1 MKFAVLIPAHNEAKV
16 IGNLVNAVRQKGY
29 AVIVVDDGSADKTGD
44 IARGQG
50 AEVLT
55 NDPRRGKGAAL
66 QRGFEHILERGY
78 DGVVAM
84 DGDGQHAVEDIE
96 TFLEK
101 ARYFPDSVIT
111 GNRMGDPKGM
121 PVVRKLTN
129 MFMSGMISL
138 VCRQSIPDTQCGFRY
153 IGAKVLKNIQL
164 SCRDFEIETEVL
176 VKAGKKGF
184 KIFSVPVRTI
194 YGDEKS
200 KIHPVRDTLRF
211 IRYICREMIRK

>member
-1 MKFAVLIPAHNEAKV
+1 MRFAVLIPAHNEAKA
-16 IGNLVNAVRQKGY
+16 IGPLVNAVRQKGY
-29 AVIVVDDGSADKTGD
+29 DVIVVDDGSADKTGE
-44 IARGQG
+44 IARSQG

-55 NDPRRGKGAAL
+55 NDPRRGKGASL
-66 QRGFEHILERGY
+66 QRGFDHVLERGY

-84 DGDGQHAVEDIE
+84 DGDGQHAAADIE

-121 PVVRKLTN
+121 PIVRKLTN
-129 MFMSGMISL
+129 MFMSGIISGI
-138 VCRQSIPDTQCGFRY
+138 CRQSIPDTQCGFRY

-164 SCRDFEIETEVL
+164 SCSDFEIETEVL
-176 VKAGKKGF
+176 VKASKKGF
-184 KIFSVPVRTI
+184 KVLSVPVQTI

-200 KIHPVRDTLRF
+200 KIHPGRDTVRF
-211 IRYICREMIRK
+211 IRYISREMFRK